1 MLISSD
7 GKKPNSFFNDK
18 NKPYIRSGIIGI
30 AISLIMML
38 TPLTWGGGILFFV
51 VMLILLTIYLNTLL
65 YYGEFSIEKYV
76 WLVTILFVVSAPL
89 HIVGLIKDYHMAE
102 RYDKVLPIDDETQ
115 LYYNDNNITFILFL
129 NKEKQ
134 PLVYICGSIETYNK
148 TKSDLLDEKIKVTRK
163 QIKKWYVDDNEDGY
177 YLGVHKFN

>member
-1 MLISSD
+1 
-7 GKKPNSFFNDK
+7 
-18 NKPYIRSGIIGI
+18 
-30 AISLIMML
+30 
-38 TPLTWGGGILFFV
+38 
-51 VMLILLTIYLNTLL
+51 
-65 YYGEFSIEKYV
+65 
-76 WLVTILFVVSAPL
+76 
-89 HIVGLIKDYHMAE
+89 MAE